1 MSLCFI
7 KGLIMKVTV
16 IGAGNMGSAF
26 VKQLVRAGHQVS
38 VTARDVA
45 KAAQV
50 AAANPGAKAVPTAGA
65 AAGVDAVVL
74 ATGYADA
81 AAALRAVGGLQG
93 QVVIDI
99 TNPLTADYMGLT
111 LGHSTSA
118 AEEIAKAVPGAEIV
132 KGFNTVF
139 AQVLADGA
147 DFGNG
152 RKVTVFVAS
161 DSARAKQTAAA
172 LAESLG
178 FDVVDAGGLK
188 NARYLEP
195 LAGLNIYLGYGAGLG
210 TAIAPTWIR
219 KA

>member
-1 MSLCFI
+1 
-7 KGLIMKVTV
+7 MKVTV

-38 VTARDVA
+38 VTARDSA

-50 AAANPGAKAVPTAGA
+50 AAANPGAKAVATAGA
-65 AAGVDAVVL
+65 GAGADAVVL
-74 ATGYADA
+74 ATGYGDA
-81 AAALRAVGGLQG
+81 AGALQAAGVQQG

-99 TNPLTADYMGLT
+99 TNPLSADYMGLT

-118 AEEIAKAVPGAEIV
+118 AEEIAKAVPGAELV
-132 KGFNTVF
+132 KAFNTVF
-139 AQVLADGA
+139 AQVLAEGS

-161 DSARAKQTAAA
+161 DSARAKQTASA
-172 LAESLG
+172 LAESMG
-178 FDVVDAGGLK
+178 FEIVDAGGLK